1 MRYTGFFISCLL
13 PLACSLFPVPV
24 IRCSLFPGHSAITNN
39 LGLLAFWPRYA
50 RLALWATLRERP
62 RYANNQP

>member
-1 MRYTGFFISCLL
+1 M

-50 RLALWATLRERP
+50 NGHATRTTNLK
-62 RYANNQP
+62 N